1 MPGSLASLAMILNSL
16 QFTQEKVRWFTW
28 AEVAFQLERKLDA
41 SIAVVN
47 HPDDFAE
54 EIRATLR
61 SILTTSMNALLLEL
75 ALVDEAA
82 SRLSVRFYTHIR
94 R

>member
-1 MPGSLASLAMILNSL
+1 M
-16 QFTQEKVRWFTW
+16 
-28 AEVAFQLERKLDA
+28 
-41 SIAVVN
+41 N

-82 SRLSVRFYTHIR
+82 SRLSVRCYTFEGDEFLAATAYSDWMGAIDTAATGTESESVPTLIKIF
-94 R
+94 